1 MDFKKLIKKLEKKGL
16 KKNFYNILIVL
27 LIGVFILLISS
38 IFTNKQP
45 IGKTDAKVEE
55 SNKIEEVG
63 DKTNMSD
70 YEQTQKNQ
78 LKYILSNIQGVGKVE
93 VMISFESS
101 EEHVPALDV
110 NNSVSTTEEKDNGGG
125 TRVNTQENNGK
136 KVVASNKGSNN
147 EPFILKTL
155 NPKVTGV
162 IVVAEGAENKE
173 LQYQITKTVSSVY
186 NIPEHKVNVY
196 SMKK

>member
-1 MDFKKLIKKLEKKGL
+1 MDLKKFLNKLEKKGL
-16 KKNFYNILIVL
+16 KKNFYNVLIVL
-27 LIGVFILLISS
+27 LIGVFILLINS
-38 IFTNKQP
+38 IFTNK
-45 IGKTDAKVEE
+45 KDLESSTAKVED
-55 SNKIEEVG
+55 SNKVEEVG
-63 DKTNMSD
+63 ENLNVSE
-70 YEQTQKNQ
+70 YEQNQKTQ
-78 LKYILSNIQGVGKVE
+78 LKYILSNIEGIGKVE

-125 TRVNTQENNGK
+125 TRVNTQKNNGS
-136 KVVASNKGSNN
+136 KVVTSNKGSNN

-155 NPKVTGV
+155 NPKVTGA
-162 IVVAEGAENKE
+162 IIVAEGAENKE
-173 LQYQITKTVSSVY
+173 LKYKVTKTVSSLY